1 MKWILVAALTAGAM
15 AAGNAI
21 ATDKLAQSSG
31 CMTCH
36 AVDKKLIGPGF
47 KEIAA
52 KYKNDKGAEA
62 KLAQKIKSGGSGVWG
77 TIPMPPNAHVK
88 ESDIKTLAQW
98 VLSRK

>member
-1 MKWILVAALTAGAM
+1 MKLILVALA
-15 AAGNAI
+15 AAGMFA
-21 ATDKLAQSSG
+21 AGSAVASDKLAQSSG

-36 AVDKKLIGPGF
+36 ALDKKLIGPGF

-62 KLAQKIKSGGSGVWG
+62 RLAQKIKSGGSGVWG
-77 TIPMPPNAHVK
+77 TIPMPPNPHVK